1 MLIRRV
7 RTALLTLATCL
18 ISVPSLA
25 APERLVIVRHGEK
38 LNAWE
43 LCQTGLDR
51 AHALRD
57 QYLGLDATQ
66 PLFTA
71 SPPVAILTLSI
82 HTSETAQPTA
92 HSRNIPTTTYVALP
106 SAGTSPATFEAQMN
120 HQNRLAVHD
129 LLNDARYNGK
139 QVLMFWEH
147 FHTASAALEA
157 RYPGEQVTLRQ
168 LLKLD
173 QPPFAKQVPATWP
186 DSNYNYF
193 WIVDFNADGSIKA
206 FNTVRQRYQGRYETL
221 PDNDWGT
228 PEPLAAKSPCL
239 RN

>member
-1 MLIRRV
+1 MLNRRAQ
-7 RTALLTLATCL
+7 TALVTLATSL
-18 ISVPSLA
+18 ISVTSLA
-25 APERLVIVRHGEK
+25 APERLVILRHGEK
-38 LNAWE
+38 LNTWQ

-51 AHALRD
+51 GQALSD
-57 QYLGLDATQ
+57 QYLGLNAKQ
-66 PLFTA
+66 PLFAT

-92 HSRNIPTTTYVALP
+92 HSRNMPTTNYVALP
-106 SAGTSPATFEAQMN
+106 SADESRNAFETQMN

-129 LLNDARYNGK
+129 LLNDTRYHGK

-173 QPPFAKQVPATWP
+173 QPPFADRVPTTWP

-206 FNTVRQRYQGRYETL
+206 FSTARQRYQGRYAYL

-228 PEPLAAKSPCL
+228 PERLPANSPCL
-239 RN
+239 SN

>member
-1 MLIRRV
+1 MSFRRV

-18 ISVPSLA
+18 ISVPGLA
-25 APERLVIVRHGEK
+25 APDRLVITRHGEK
-38 LNAWE
+38 LNTWE

-51 AHALRD
+51 AQALSD
-57 QYLGLDATQ
+57 QYLGLEATQ
-66 PLFTA
+66 PIFPT

-92 HSRNIPTTTYVALP
+92 HSRNMPTTNYVALP
-106 SAGTSPATFEAQMN
+106 SAGTSSDAFETQMN
-120 HQNRLAVHD
+120 RQNQLAVHD

-173 QPPFAKQVPATWP
+173 QPPFSKHVPTTWP

-193 WIVDFNADGSIKA
+193 WIIDFNADGTIKA
-206 FNTVRQRYQGRYETL
+206 FDTARQRYRGRYAHL

-228 PEPLAAKSPCL
+228 PEPLAAKSLCL
-239 RN
+239 SN